1 MLKLDAAALYD
12 VGKKRTVNEDRAWS
26 QIYMASEGEPVG
38 LFIVC
43 DGIGGQ
49 MGGDCASQWAQETIK
64 RELRDIFCPFD
75 PRGTKELSRAEL
87 DAALRGKSSTR
98 LSSARKLERQLRR
111 AVERANLVV
120 YEYAHQRPEKAS
132 DAGTTITLAL
142 VSGTRAVI
150 ANVGDSRTYILR
162 DGRLRQITQD
172 HSLVANMVA
181 SGQIKPEE
189 VFTHPQRNLIYRS
202 LGYKAELHVD
212 TFMQMLQTGDYLLL
226 CSDGL
231 WEMVQDEQR
240 MAQIILE
247 SSSTEQACRLL
258 VNAANDAG
266 GEDNIGVV
274 VVKIT

>member
-1 MLKLDAAALYD
+1 MLKLDAAALND
-12 VGKKRTVNEDRAWS
+12 AGKQRVVNEDRAWS

-38 LFIVC
+38 LFVVC
-43 DGIGGQ
+43 DGIGGHL
-49 MGGDCASQWAQETIK
+49 GGDCASQWALETIK

-75 PRGTKELSRAEL
+75 PRGTMELSRSEL
-87 DAALRGKSSTR
+87 DAAVRGSSSTR
-98 LSSARKLERQLRR
+98 LSSVRKLERQVRR

-120 YEYAHQRPEKAS
+120 YEYAHQRPEKAG
-132 DAGTTITLAL
+132 DAGTTLTLAL

-150 ANVGDSRTYILR
+150 ANVGDSRTYLLR
-162 DGRLRQITQD
+162 DNSLRQITQD
-172 HSLVANMVA
+172 HSLVANLVT

-202 LGYKAELHVD
+202 LGYKVELHVD
-212 TFMQMLQTGDYLLL
+212 TFMQTLQPGDYLLL

-231 WEMVQDEQR
+231 WEKVRDEQK
-240 MAQIILE
+240 MAQIILD
-247 SSSTEQACRLL
+247 SSSTEQACRAL
-258 VNAANDAG
+258 VGAANQAG

>member
-12 VGKKRTVNEDRAWS
+12 AGKKRAVNEDRAWS